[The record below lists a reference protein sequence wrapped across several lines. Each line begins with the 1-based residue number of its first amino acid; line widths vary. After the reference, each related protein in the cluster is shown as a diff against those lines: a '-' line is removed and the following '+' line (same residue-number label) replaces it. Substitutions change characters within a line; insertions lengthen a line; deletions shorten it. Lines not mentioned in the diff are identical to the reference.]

1 MYDVEIEALL
11 NREIADFLEKEYAER
26 GDKLYQWY
34 RYRFLAA
41 NNKALTET
49 IGLGPHDRAI
59 ARFVI
64 ERCPFAKRFVEVGAG
79 VGQESILLAMM
90 GKTTCAIE
98 ANVENFT
105 MMKRLVEHLAARL
118 ASDLP
123 NRMTPIYDW
132 YPTRAAE
139 YVDSDTILAFPSLSW
154 TLDAAQERTI
164 FDSLSAAGGVILS
177 LYDFFTHR
185 AEPAEQEALVAQIR
199 ERGFE
204 APIEI
209 SSWEGA
215 NMGFR
220 HDRHVFMRKSGGR

>member
-1 MYDVEIEALL
+1 MIWKAKYTHVDYANGTTKRTYFGIPSLDKIGGMAPG
-11 NREIADFLEKEYAER
+11 EYIILCGE
-26 GDKLYQWY
+26 
-34 RYRFLAA
+34 
-41 NNKALTET
+41 TE
-49 IGLGPHDRAI
+49 
-59 ARFVI
+59 
-64 ERCPFAKRFVEVGAG
+64 
-79 VGQESILLAMM
+79 M